1 MGKKAKRRR
10 VVQPSGPQP
19 MYIIAGLPKSV
30 HKDAIDSLQVRLP
43 QAIVKGIPSPS
54 NDGALYSP
62 QLLDILVRSV
72 GEFALR
78 RRANGNAQP
87 TPASM
92 TLLFVPAP
100 DQEALLRRF
109 DFALMS
115 APLSA
120 LVARDAQY
128 RQMRHDREAVGTAL
142 AEAVAAS
149 GEARMNLNQVVRR
162 LRFQSDNEGLLLPPR
177 NFLTEDGDL
186 VRTFR
191 QFREGSRA
199 WTDRMEE
206 FGPAQLTHED
216 VPLRVKGQQT
226 RHVFV
231 DNRGM
236 AYFIAHPTAYDGPPR
251 EVDDEEDVGAM
262 LMALRSLYRFGGAL
276 PPGIHHDAQRSDGSV
291 LGSAKFHCAEKGPI
305 HGKGGYA
312 NVYPNDYVRVEKYE
326 VTLE

>member
-1 MGKKAKRRR
+1 MGKKGKRRR
-10 VVQPSGPQP
+10 VVQPSGPQH

-30 HKDAIDSLQVRLP
+30 HKDSIDSLQARLP
-43 QAIVKGIPSPS
+43 QAIIKGVPSPS
-54 NDGALYSP
+54 NDGALYSSP
-62 QLLDILVRSV
+62 LLDTLVRSV

-78 RRANGNAQP
+78 RRTNGNAQP

-120 LVARDAQY
+120 LVARDDQY
-128 RQMRHDREAVGTAL
+128 RQMRHDRESVGTAL
-142 AEAVAAS
+142 VEAVAAS

-162 LRFQSDNEGLLLPPR
+162 LGFQSDNEGLLLPPR
-177 NFLTEDGDL
+177 NFFTNEGDL
-186 VRTFR
+186 VTIFR
-191 QFREGSRA
+191 QFREGGRA
-199 WTDRMEE
+199 WTDRLEE
-206 FGPAQLTHED
+206 FGPVPLTHED
-216 VPLRVKGQQT
+216 VPMRVKDQQT
-226 RHVFV
+226 RRVFV

-236 AYFIAHPTAYDGPPR
+236 AYFIAHPTAYDGPSR
-251 EVDDEEDVGAM
+251 EVDDEDNVGAM

-276 PPGIHHDAQRSDGSV
+276 PPGIHHDAQRSNGSV

-305 HGKGGYA
+305 YCKADYA
-312 NVYPNDYVRVEKYE
+312 NVYPNDYVRVEKYDVAME
-326 VTLE
+326 